1 MIFGSRISYINK
13 DVLALFITLSLSV
26 VLLFSNS
33 SPQIQQLKF
42 QISWLFGKFEYPI
55 KWYKDVLS
63 IREENRMLKND
74 LLQLSLL
81 NSKLESYHQ
90 ENKRLKELLNFT
102 EFQAMN
108 YLTANVVNYHLG
120 IASQTITIDIGESD
134 GLTKNLP
141 VLDENGLLGKT
152 IHLNEHVTMIQLIT
166 DKNYRVSIRIGKERE
181 LGIFIPTHGKYGILE
196 GVRKTTPLHEGD
208 IAYTSGISEIY
219 PPNIPVAQINTI
231 SKVENQ
237 PFQRVVVEILGS
249 IYNLDF
255 VFVIL

>member
-1 MIFGSRISYINK
+1 MPRPRISYINK
-13 DVLALFITLSLSV
+13 DVLALFITLSLSIA
-26 VLLFSNS
+26 LLFSNS

-42 QISWLFGKFEYPI
+42 QISWLFGQVAYPL
-55 KWYKDVLS
+55 KWYKDVL
-63 IREENRMLKND
+63 IVKEENRKLKND
-74 LLQLSLL
+74 VVQLSLL
-81 NSKLESYHQ
+81 NSELENYRH
-90 ENKRLKELLNFT
+90 ENKRLKELLKFT
-102 EFQAMN
+102 EYQAVN

-120 IASQTITIDIGESD
+120 IASQTITIDIGELD

-152 IHLNEHVTMIQLIT
+152 IQLNDHVTMIQLIT
-166 DKNYRVSIRIGKERE
+166 DKNYRVSIRIGNERA
-181 LGIFIPTHGKYGILE
+181 LGLFSPTHGKYGILE

-219 PPNIPVAQINTI
+219 PPNIPVAKIIEI
-231 SKVENQ
+231 SKEKNQ

-249 IYNLDF
+249 IFNLDF

>member
-1 MIFGSRISYINK
+1 MSRSRISYINK

-42 QISWLFGKFEYPI
+42 QISWLFAKVAYPTI
-55 KWYKDVLS
+55 WYQDVLS
-63 IREENRMLKND
+63 TREKNKVLKNQII
-74 LLQLSLL
+74 QLSLL
-81 NSKLESYHQ
+81 NAQLNSYIH
-90 ENKRLKELLNFT
+90 ENKRLKELLKFT
-102 EFQAMN
+102 KSQSLN

-120 IASQTITIDIGESD
+120 IASQTITIDLGEFD

-152 IHLNEHVTMIQLIT
+152 IQLTEYAAMIQLIS
-166 DKNYRVSIRIGKERE
+166 DKNYRVSIRIGKERV
-181 LGIFIPTHGKYGILE
+181 LGLFIPTHGKYGILE
-196 GVRKTTPLHEGD
+196 GVRKTTPLYEGD

-219 PPNIPVAQINTI
+219 PPNIPVAKIISI
-231 SKVENQ
+231 SKEKNQ

-249 IYNLDF
+249 MSNLDF
-255 VFVIL
+255 VFIIL

>member
-1 MIFGSRISYINK
+1 MPRSRISYINK
-13 DVLALFITLSLSV
+13 DVLALFITLSLSAA
-26 VLLFSNS
+26 LLFSNS

-42 QISWLFGKFEYPI
+42 QVSWLFGKVAYPV
-55 KWYKDVLS
+55 KWYKNVLS
-63 IREENRMLKND
+63 IQEENRMLKND
-74 LLQLSLL
+74 VVQLLLL
-81 NSKLESYHQ
+81 NSELKSYRH

-102 EFQAMN
+102 EYQAVN

-120 IASQTITIDIGESD
+120 IANQTITIDIGELD

-152 IHLNEHVTMIQLIT
+152 IQLDDHVAMIQLIS
-166 DKNYRVSIRIGKERE
+166 DKNYRVSIRIGNERV
-181 LGIFIPTHGKYGILE
+181 LGLFIPTHGKYGILE

-219 PPNIPVAQINTI
+219 PPNIPVAKIIAI
-231 SKVENQ
+231 SKEKNQ

-249 IYNLDF
+249 IFNLDF
-255 VFVIL
+255 AFVIL

>member
-1 MIFGSRISYINK
+1 MPRSRISYINK

-26 VLLFSNS
+26 ALLFANS

-42 QISWLFGKFEYPI
+42 QISWLFGKVAYPV

-63 IREENRMLKND
+63 IQEQNRMLKND
-74 LLQLSLL
+74 VVQLSLL
-81 NSKLESYHQ
+81 NSELENYRH
-90 ENKRLKELLNFT
+90 ENKRLKELLKFT
-102 EFQAMN
+102 EYQAVN

-120 IASQTITIDIGESD
+120 IASQTITIDIGELD

-152 IHLNEHVTMIQLIT
+152 IQLNDHVTMIQLIT
-166 DKNYRVSIRIGKERE
+166 DKNYRVSIRIGNERA
-181 LGIFIPTHGKYGILE
+181 LGLFSPTHGKYGILE

-219 PPNIPVAQINTI
+219 PPNIPVAKIIEI
-231 SKVENQ
+231 SKEKNQ

-249 IYNLDF
+249 IFNLDF

>member
-1 MIFGSRISYINK
+1 MPRSRISYINK

-26 VLLFSNS
+26 ALLFTNS
-33 SPQIQQLKF
+33 SPQIKQLKF
-42 QISWLFGKFEYPI
+42 QISGLFGKVVYPV

-63 IREENRMLKND
+63 IQEENRMLKND
-74 LLQLSLL
+74 VVQLSLL
-81 NSKLESYHQ
+81 NSELENYRH
-90 ENKRLKELLNFT
+90 ENKRLKELLKFT
-102 EFQAMN
+102 DYQAVN

-120 IASQTITIDIGESD
+120 IASQTITIDIGELD

-141 VLDENGLLGKT
+141 ILDENGLLGKT
-152 IHLNEHVTMIQLIT
+152 IQLNDHVTMIQLIT
-166 DKNYRVSIRIGKERE
+166 DKNYRVSIRIGNERA
-181 LGIFIPTHGKYGILE
+181 LGLFSPTHGKYGILE

-219 PPNIPVAQINTI
+219 PPNIPVAKIIAI
-231 SKVENQ
+231 SKEKNQ

-249 IYNLDF
+249 IFNLDF

>member
-1 MIFGSRISYINK
+1 MPRSRISYINK

-196 GVRKTTPLHEGD
+196 GVRKTTPLQEGD

-219 PPNIPVAQINTI
+219 PPNIPVAKIITI
-231 SKVENQ
+231 SKEKNQ

-249 IYNLDF
+249 MFNLDF

>member
-42 QISWLFGKFEYPI
+42 QISWFFGKFEYPI

-196 GVRKTTPLHEGD
+196 GVRKTTPLQEGD

-219 PPNIPVAQINTI
+219 PPNIPVAKIITI
-231 SKVENQ
+231 SKEKNQ

-249 IYNLDF
+249 MFNLDF

>member
-1 MIFGSRISYINK
+1 MPFPRISYINK
-13 DVLALFITLSLSV
+13 DVLALFITLSLSA
-26 VLLFSNS
+26 VLLFSNT

-42 QISWLFGKFEYPI
+42 QISGLFAKVAYPV
-55 KWYKDVLS
+55 KWYQDVFS
-63 IREENRMLKND
+63 VHEENRMLKNRVI
-74 LLQLSLL
+74 QLSLL
-81 NSKLESYHQ
+81 NSELENYRH

-102 EFQAMN
+102 EHQAVN

-120 IASQTITIDIGESD
+120 IANQTITIDIGELD

-152 IHLNEHVTMIQLIT
+152 IQLDDHVTMIQLIS
-166 DKNYRVSIRIGKERE
+166 DKNYRVSIRIGNERA
-181 LGIFIPTHGKYGILE
+181 LGLFIPTHGKYGILG

-219 PPNIPVAQINTI
+219 PPNIPVAKIIAI
-231 SKVENQ
+231 SKEKNQ
-237 PFQRVVVEILGS
+237 PFQQVVVEILGS
-249 IYNLDF
+249 IFNLDF